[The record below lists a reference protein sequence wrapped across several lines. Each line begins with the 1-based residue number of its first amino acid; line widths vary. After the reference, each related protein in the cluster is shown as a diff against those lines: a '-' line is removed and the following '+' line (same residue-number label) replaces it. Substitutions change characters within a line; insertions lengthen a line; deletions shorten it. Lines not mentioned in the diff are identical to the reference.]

1 VNGDLA
7 RGEVRR
13 MKPSA
18 VASSKGT
25 ARVGLTAQ
33 AGEDRRKAQGDERSS
48 SSGSFVAKAVR
59 ESRDQGCNGHWILR
73 RVPIDGRHPRAPSGV
88 LFHER
93 AKAVF

>member
-73 RVPIDGRHPRAPSGV
+73 RVPIDGRHPGSLTGAA
-88 LFHER
+88 FHETTST
-93 AKAVF
+93 VT